1 MWVSLLPLLQNLPR
15 QSRSRGMTKTMM
27 LRSCKP
33 MARHVKL
40 RVKTSAWVATEAAM
54 VVARNVPNWASI
66 HAAMDRVVTDHRAA
80 DHVVDPTVT
89 VCVHS
94 AMMAHHRQSTACG
107 TKRKAIGRANPRTE
121 SFFWKCTKTSRMRVA
136 L

>member
-1 MWVSLLPLLQNLPR
+1 
-15 QSRSRGMTKTMM
+15 MTKTMM

-33 MARHVKL
+33 MADHVKL
-40 RVKTSAWVATEAAM
+40 RVKTSAWVATEVAMGAAM
-54 VVARNVPNWASI
+54 VVVRSVPNWASI
-66 HAAMDRVVTDHRAA
+66 HAAMDLAVTARHAA
-80 DHVVDPTVT
+80 VHVVDRTVT
-89 VCVHS
+89 VYVHS
-94 AMMAHHRQSTACG
+94 AMMAHHRQSMAYG

>member
-1 MWVSLLPLLQNLPR
+1 
-15 QSRSRGMTKTMM
+15 
-27 LRSCKP
+27 

-54 VVARNVPNWASI
+54 VVVRSVPNWASI
-66 HAAMDRVVTDHRAA
+66 HAAMDLAVTDRRAVA
-80 DHVVDPTVT
+80 HVVDRTVT

-94 AMMAHHRQSTACG
+94 AMMDHRRQSMACG

>member
-1 MWVSLLPLLQNLPR
+1 
-15 QSRSRGMTKTMM
+15 
-27 LRSCKP
+27 

-40 RVKTSAWVATEAAM
+40 RVKTSAWVVMGAAM
-54 VVARNVPNWASI
+54 VVVRSVPNWALI
-66 HAAMDRVVTDHRAA
+66 HAAMDRVVTDRRAV

-94 AMMAHHRQSTACG
+94 AMMGHHRQSMAYG

>member
-1 MWVSLLPLLQNLPR
+1 MDLAV
-15 QSRSRGMTKTMM
+15 
-27 LRSCKP
+27 
-33 MARHVKL
+33 MAR
-40 RVKTSAWVATEAAM
+40 
-54 VVARNVPNWASI
+54 
-66 HAAMDRVVTDHRAA
+66 RAA
-80 DHVVDPTVT
+80 VHVVDRTVM

-94 AMMAHHRQSTACG
+94 AMMGHHRQSMAYG

>member
-1 MWVSLLPLLQNLPR
+1 
-15 QSRSRGMTKTMM
+15 
-27 LRSCKP
+27 

-54 VVARNVPNWASI
+54 VVVRNVRNWASI
-66 HAAMDRVVTDHRAA
+66 HAAMDLAVTDRRAAVRVVDR
-80 DHVVDPTVT
+80 TVT
-89 VCVHS
+89 VCAHS
-94 AMMAHHRQSTACG
+94 AMMGHHRQSMACG